1 MTSVSR
7 KRVARA
13 LLTNTKKRR
22 EITLDAVSFAHL
34 DGGLAND
41 MSTDFGMTINGV
53 AVAGTG
59 NAAFDVVNPATGDV
73 FAQAPECSR
82 EQLDAA
88 VDSARAAFPAWRDR
102 PIDERAALLNKAADA
117 LAAEAEDM
125 ARLFTKEQGR
135 PVDQA
140 LLEIQGAADW
150 LRAIATVRPPVHV
163 SEDSDTQ
170 FIETKYTPLGVICA
184 IAPWNFP
191 ISLAVWKIAPA
202 LLAGN
207 TMVLKPSPFT
217 PLCTLRMGEL
227 FRDVFPAGVLNVITG
242 GDDLG
247 PWMTSHEGFD
257 KISFTG
263 STATGKR
270 VMESASKD
278 LKRLTLELGGNDA
291 AIVMPDVDLDE
302 VAEKIFFGAFFNTAQ
317 ICVATKRL
325 YVHEDV
331 YDGLRD
337 RLAAIAKATKMG
349 DGSEQGTTMG
359 PIQNKRQFDRVMN
372 LLEDARAQDLTL
384 IEASD
389 IPDGEGYFIP
399 ITIVDN
405 PPEASRVVQEEAFGP
420 ILPMLKFTDV
430 DDVVARSNDSEYGL
444 AGAVW
449 SKDVDQAVEIA
460 RKMQTGTVWINQNL
474 NLRPDTSF
482 GGHKNSGFGV
492 ENGMEGLLE
501 YMQPQAVY
509 IAKG

>member
-1 MTSVSR
+1 MEMHSGFEMT
-7 KRVARA
+7 
-13 LLTNTKKRR
+13 
-22 EITLDAVSFAHL
+22 I
-34 DGGLAND
+34 GGL
-41 MSTDFGMTINGV
+41 GV
-53 AVAGTG
+53 AGAGDQT
-59 NAAFDVVNPATGDV
+59 FEVINPATGEA
-73 FAQAPECSR
+73 FANAPECSR
-82 EQLDAA
+82 EQLDEA
-88 VDSARAAFPAWRDR
+88 VASSRAAFPAWRDT
-102 PIDERAALLNKAADA
+102 PIDERAALLNKAADILDA
-117 LAAEAEDM
+117 HAQEM

-135 PVDQA
+135 PVEQA
-140 LLEIQGAADW
+140 LLEIQGGGMW
-150 LRAIATVRPPVHV
+150 LRAVSAMRPPVHV
-163 SEDSDTQ
+163 SEDSDEQ

-191 ISLAVWKIAPA
+191 INLAIWKIAPA

-217 PLCTLRMGEL
+217 PLCTLKMAEL
-227 FRDVFPAGVLNVITG
+227 FREVFPAGVLNVITG
-242 GDDLG
+242 GDNLG

-263 STATGKR
+263 STATGKS
-270 VMESASKD
+270 VMGSASKD

-291 AIVMPDVDLDE
+291 AIVLPDVDLDE

-337 RLAAIAKATKMG
+337 RLAAIAKATKLG

-359 PIQNKRQFDRVMN
+359 PIQNKRQFDRVSE
-372 LLEDARAQDLTL
+372 LLADARANDLTL
-384 IEASD
+384 IETTD
-389 IPDGEGYFIP
+389 LPDGEGYFIP

-405 PPEASRVVQEEAFGP
+405 PPEDSRVVQEEAFGP
-420 ILPMLKFTDV
+420 ILPMLKFEDI
-430 DDVVARSNDSEYGL
+430 DDVISRANDSEYGL

-449 SKDVDQAVEIA
+449 SKDTDKAIEIA
-460 RKMQTGTVWINQNL
+460 RKMETGTVWINQNL
-474 NLRPDTSF
+474 NLRPDTPF

-501 YMQPQAVY
+501 YMQPQAIYV
-509 IAKG
+509 ARG